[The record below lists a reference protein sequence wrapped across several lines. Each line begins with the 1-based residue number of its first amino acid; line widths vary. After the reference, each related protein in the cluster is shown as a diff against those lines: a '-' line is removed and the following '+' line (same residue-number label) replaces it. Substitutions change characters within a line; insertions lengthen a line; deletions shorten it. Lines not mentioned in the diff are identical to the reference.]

1 MKTAGRIKIY
11 ETEEKPKRV
20 FLVSLYDTKTG
31 GGAASGSGVAGSRE
45 EAESLARELAGLA
58 GALGLEIAARE
69 IIPVRE
75 RPPKYG
81 MGTGKAREL
90 AERAA
95 ELEADCFVFDWNP
108 SPSQQRNWETLTGL
122 PAVDRQELI
131 INIFAD
137 RALTREAELQ
147 VRLAELNYALPRLSH
162 KYIDLSRQRGGR
174 YGTRGSGET
183 RLETDRRQIEQ
194 RIYRLRQELEE
205 VRRQR
210 EIQRKQRERQDI
222 PVCAL
227 VGYTNAGKSSL
238 LNALTGAGV
247 PVEDQFFVTLDAV
260 SRRFEPLK
268 RLPVLLVDT
277 GGFIRKLP
285 HALVDAFHSTLEE
298 AARADLLIHVLDAVD
313 PDIHRY
319 YETTISVL
327 EELGA
332 GGIPRIDV
340 LNKLDRLEASAESGL
355 PALLNRYPGA
365 IPLSALRPVSS
376 PPSLS
381 AGPEP
386 PPPPSVPPGSGFP
399 AGRGGLEE
407 LRLRI
412 GEILAAGITRF
423 RFPLNRPDLAS
434 LLHRQSQVISETW
447 EEDHIAVEARVGGK
461 LSGQLKSYVV

>member
-20 FLVSLYDTKTG
+20 FLVSLYDTKAG
-31 GGAASGSGVAGSRE
+31 RRPGSLSPVAGSRE
-45 EAESLARELAGLA
+45 EAESLAKELAALA
-58 GALGLEIAARE
+58 GTLGLEIAAQE
-69 IIPVRE
+69 IIPARE

-81 MGTGKAREL
+81 LGTGRVQEL

-95 ELEADCFVFDWNP
+95 ELEADCFVFDWDP

-131 INIFAD
+131 IRIFAD

-162 KYIDLSRQRGGR
+162 RYIDLSRQRGGR

-183 RLETDRRQIEQ
+183 RLETDRRQVEQ

-238 LNALTGAGV
+238 LNALTGAEV
-247 PVEDQFFVTLDAV
+247 PVEDKFFVTLDAV

-268 RLPVLLVDT
+268 GFPVLLVDT
-277 GGFIRKLP
+277 VGFIRKLP
-285 HALVDAFHSTLEE
+285 HTLVDAFHSTLEE
-298 AARADLLIHVLDAVD
+298 AVRADLLIHVLDAVD
-313 PDIHRY
+313 PDIHRH
-319 YETTISVL
+319 YETTVSVL

-332 GGIPRIDV
+332 GRIPRIDV
-340 LNKLDRLEASAESGL
+340 LNKIDRPEASSTESGL
-355 PALLNRYPGA
+355 AALLGRYPGA
-365 IPLSALRPVSS
+365 IPLSALAPVS
-376 PPSLS
+376 
-381 AGPEP
+381 GQ
-386 PPPPSVPPGSGFP
+386 
-399 AGRGGLEE
+399 GGLEE
-407 LRLRI
+407 LRARI
-412 GEILAAGITRF
+412 GQILAAGIIRF
-423 RFPLNRPDLAS
+423 RFPLSRPDLAS

>member
-1 MKTAGRIKIY
+1 LAGN
-11 ETEEKPKRV
+11 
-20 FLVSLYDTKTG
+20 
-31 GGAASGSGVAGSRE
+31 RE

-58 GALGLEIAARE
+58 GALGLEIAAQE

-75 RPPKYG
+75 RSPKYG
-81 MGTGKAREL
+81 MGTGKAQEL

-108 SPSQQRNWETLTGL
+108 SPSQQRNWETLTGI

-131 INIFAD
+131 IRIFAD

-183 RLETDRRQIEQ
+183 RLETDRRQVEQ

-238 LNALTGAGV
+238 LNTLTGAGV
-247 PVEDQFFVTLDAV
+247 PVEDKLFVTLDAV
-260 SRRFEPLK
+260 SRRFEPQK
-268 RLPVLLVDT
+268 GFPVLLVDT
-277 GGFIRKLP
+277 VGFIRKLP

-298 AARADLLIHVLDAVD
+298 AVRADLLIHVLDAAD

-332 GGIPRIDV
+332 GRLPRIDV
-340 LNKLDRLEASAESGL
+340 LNKIDRLETFPAESGL
-355 PALLNRYPGA
+355 PDLLSRYPGA
-365 IPLSALRPVSS
+365 IPLSALAPVSS
-376 PPSLS
+376 PSPLS
-381 AGPEP
+381 AAPGPASP
-386 PPPPSVPPGSGFP
+386 PLPPGSGFP
-399 AGRGGLEE
+399 AGQGGLEE
-407 LRLRI
+407 LRARI
-412 GEILAAGITRF
+412 GQILAAGIIRF
-423 RFPLNRPDLAS
+423 RFPLDRPDLAS
-434 LLHRQSQVISETW
+434 LLHRQGQVISETW
-447 EEDHIAVEARVGGK
+447 EEDHIALEARVDGK
-461 LSGQLKSYVV
+461 LSGQLKSYVVEPFPKPGWL